1 MFKLKFKT
9 GNAAFMTED
18 GEEDQMLECEESARI
33 LKDIAFKLEQ
43 GYRNGLIMDFNGNH
57 IGEFEFR

>member
-1 MFKLKFKT
+1 MFKLQFNT

-43 GYRNGLIMDFNGNH
+43 GYRNGFVMDLNGNH

>member
-1 MFKLKFKT
+1 MFKLKFNT

-33 LKDIAFKLEQ
+33 LIDIASKLEH